1 MSTTS
6 SLFSIAPKRWPAWL
20 PLPANRP
27 DVTSFVDTQPGE
39 TADYADPAPG
49 PASGW
54 FASSLDLKLGL
65 EVVDLGTVEPQGEWN
80 GILS

>member
-1 MSTTS
+1 MSTTT
-6 SLFSIAPKRWPAWL
+6 SLFSTAPQRWPAWL

-27 DVTSFVDTQPGE
+27 DTPDFADTQPSDRLDAACSDE
-39 TADYADPAPG
+39 G

-65 EVVDLGTVEPQGEWN
+65 EVVDLGTMEPKDEWD
-80 GILS
+80 GILT